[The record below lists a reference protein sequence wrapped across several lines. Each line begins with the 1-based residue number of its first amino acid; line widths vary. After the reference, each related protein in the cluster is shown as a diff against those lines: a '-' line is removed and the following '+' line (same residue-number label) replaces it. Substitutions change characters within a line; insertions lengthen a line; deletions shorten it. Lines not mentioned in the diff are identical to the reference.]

1 MNSVSHN
8 ASMPSGAAGS
18 SGASV
23 SGGAAAPRSLNW
35 RVVDI
40 VVASVLGVACGIVF
54 LAWNTVGYAWFQAMD
69 ALTPGLGGIATG
81 IWLLGGVVGG
91 LIIRKP
97 GAALYVELL
106 AAIVSAVLGSQWGIS
121 TLYSGIAQGIGVE
134 IVLAIFLYRR
144 FSLGIAMLGGMAAGW
159 GAFVLELFTSGNLG
173 KTLQFNI
180 IYLVTLSISGA
191 ILAGAVG
198 YIVVNALAK
207 TGALDRF
214 AVGREQHSA

>member
-1 MNSVSHN
+1 MSSVST
-8 ASMPSGAAGS
+8 
-18 SGASV
+18 SGAS
-23 SGGAAAPRSLNW
+23 SAAAPQRSLNW
-35 RVVDI
+35 RIVDI
-40 VVASVLGVACGIVF
+40 VVASVLGVACGFVF
-54 LAWNTVGYAWFQAMD
+54 LAWNTVGYAWFEAMD

-81 IWLLGGVVGG
+81 IWLIGGVIGG
-91 LIIRKP
+91 LVIRKP

-106 AAIVSAVLGSQWGIS
+106 AAIVSAVLGSQWGPS
-121 TLYSGIAQGIGVE
+121 TVYSGLAQGIGVE

-173 KTLQFNI
+173 KTLQFNL
-180 IYLVTLSISGA
+180 IYFVTLSISGA

-198 YIVVNALAK
+198 FFVVKALAK

>member
-1 MNSVSHN
+1 MNSVSH
-8 ASMPSGAAGS
+8 GGFVD
-18 SGASV
+18 GASAA
-23 SGGAAAPRSLNW
+23 GAAAPRSLNW
-35 RVVDI
+35 RIVDI
-40 VVASVLGVACGIVF
+40 VVASVLGVACGFVF
-54 LAWNTVGYAWFQAMD
+54 LVWNTVGYAWFEAMD

-81 IWLLGGVVGG
+81 IWLIGGVIGG

-106 AAIVSAVLGSQWGIS
+106 AAIVSAVLGSQWGPS
-121 TLYSGIAQGIGVE
+121 TVYSGIAQGIGME

-144 FSLGIAMLGGMAAGW
+144 FGLIIAMLGGMAAGW

-173 KTLQFNI
+173 KTLQFNL

-198 YIVVNALAK
+198 YVVVNALAK

>member
-1 MNSVSHN
+1 MNSVSH
-8 ASMPSGAAGS
+8 GGS
-18 SGASV
+18 VNGASAN
-23 SGGAAAPRSLNW
+23 GAAAPRSLNW

-106 AAIVSAVLGSQWGIS
+106 AAIVSAVLGSPWGIS